1 MADAQFVRRRSEA
14 AMPGSG
20 FEGAGGVEVGQFAH
34 ETSITKAFAC
44 GKKYRLSESSL
55 RGISRTPHR
64 QEEAMTRPQN
74 PQTRMIVA
82 LILGVTI
89 YGLAMGTTYPLL
101 GLLLSDRVSGALNGL
116 NTAATG
122 LGLMTGVVLV
132 PGLARRLGAGRTAMA
147 GVGLLAVALV
157 ALAFLRDFW
166 PVFAARVILG
176 CGAGLMFIV
185 AETALNAAAAPE
197 RRGQIMGVY
206 TAANALGFV
215 LGPAMIALMPDRPA
229 ALLLGCAAIALM
241 ALIPFAAVERPV
253 SRLVA
258 PGSARHIVSAIT
270 AFPLA
275 FGFLFIASMI
285 DAIAISLMPV
295 IMLDRDFDVSQAVL
309 LAAVFHVGLVI
320 GQPLI
325 GLALDKAGRRRTV
338 LGCCGLSL
346 ACTLPLVS
354 GPGMG
359 FWPVAGVML
368 VWGGANYGLYTA
380 GLALIGDRFRA
391 EMLTAATAA
400 LASVYA
406 LAAVI
411 GPVVAGG
418 MMNALGAKGFFGA
431 AAVVYLTALCG
442 GLWLFRPVEP
452 EWQKHQIR

>member
-1 MADAQFVRRRSEA
+1 
-14 AMPGSG
+14 
-20 FEGAGGVEVGQFAH
+20 
-34 ETSITKAFAC
+34 
-44 GKKYRLSESSL
+44 
-55 RGISRTPHR
+55 
-64 QEEAMTRPQN
+64 
-74 PQTRMIVA
+74 MIVA

-122 LGLMTGVVLV
+122 LGLLTGVVLV
-132 PGLARRLGAGRTAMA
+132 PGLARRLGAGRTALA

-241 ALIPFAAVERPV
+241 ALIPFATVERPV
-253 SRLVA
+253 SRLVV

-285 DAIAISLMPV
+285 DAIAWRARNSADASTRAKPSV
-295 IMLDRDFDVSQAVL
+295 QA
-309 LAAVFHVGLVI
+309 
-320 GQPLI
+320 
-325 GLALDKAGRRRTV
+325 
-338 LGCCGLSL
+338 
-346 ACTLPLVS
+346 
-354 GPGMG
+354 
-359 FWPVAGVML
+359 
-368 VWGGANYGLYTA
+368 
-380 GLALIGDRFRA
+380 
-391 EMLTAATAA
+391 
-400 LASVYA
+400 
-406 LAAVI
+406 
-411 GPVVAGG
+411 
-418 MMNALGAKGFFGA
+418 
-431 AAVVYLTALCG
+431 
-442 GLWLFRPVEP
+442 
-452 EWQKHQIR
+452 

>member
-14 AMPGSG
+14 AMPGSCL
-20 FEGAGGVEVGQFAH
+20 EGAGGVEVRQFAH
-34 ETSITKAFAC
+34 ATSITKAFAC

-55 RGISRTPHR
+55 RGISLTTHR
-64 QEEAMTRPQN
+64 QEDAMTRAQN
-74 PQTRMIVA
+74 PEARMIVA

-122 LGLMTGVVLV
+122 LGLLTGVVLV
-132 PGLARRLGAGRTAMA
+132 PGLARRLGAGRTALA

-241 ALIPFAAVERPV
+241 ALIPFATVERPV
-253 SRLVA
+253 SRLVV

-285 DAIAISLMPV
+285 DAIAWRARNSADASTRAKPSV
-295 IMLDRDFDVSQAVL
+295 QA
-309 LAAVFHVGLVI
+309 
-320 GQPLI
+320 
-325 GLALDKAGRRRTV
+325 
-338 LGCCGLSL
+338 
-346 ACTLPLVS
+346 
-354 GPGMG
+354 
-359 FWPVAGVML
+359 
-368 VWGGANYGLYTA
+368 
-380 GLALIGDRFRA
+380 
-391 EMLTAATAA
+391 
-400 LASVYA
+400 
-406 LAAVI
+406 
-411 GPVVAGG
+411 
-418 MMNALGAKGFFGA
+418 
-431 AAVVYLTALCG
+431 
-442 GLWLFRPVEP
+442 
-452 EWQKHQIR
+452 

>member
-1 MADAQFVRRRSEA
+1 
-14 AMPGSG
+14 
-20 FEGAGGVEVGQFAH
+20 
-34 ETSITKAFAC
+34 
-44 GKKYRLSESSL
+44 
-55 RGISRTPHR
+55 
-64 QEEAMTRPQN
+64 MTRPQN
-74 PQTRMIVA
+74 PQTGMIVA

-89 YGLAMGTTYPLL
+89 YSIAMGTTYPLL

-132 PGLARRLGAGRTAMA
+132 LGLSRRWGAGATALA
-147 GVGLLAVALV
+147 GVGLIAVALI
-157 ALAFLRDFW
+157 ALTLLRDFW

-197 RRGQIMGVY
+197 RRGQLMGVY
-206 TAANALGFV
+206 TAAGTFGYV

-241 ALIPFAAVERPV
+241 ALIPLAAVKRQV
-253 SRLVA
+253 SRAVV
-258 PGSARHIVSAIT
+258 PGSARHIVPVIA

-285 DAIAISLMPV
+285 DAVAISLMPV
-295 IMLDRDFDVSQAVL
+295 ILLDRAFDVSQAAL
-309 LAAVFHVGLVI
+309 LATVFHVGLVI

-325 GLALDKAGRRRTV
+325 GLALDRTGRRRTV

-354 GPGMG
+354 GSGLG
-359 FWPVAGVML
+359 FWPVAGLML

-380 GLALIGDRFRA
+380 ALALIGDRFRA
-391 EMLTAATAA
+391 ETLTAATAA

-411 GPVVAGG
+411 GPAVAGA
-418 MMNALGAKGFFGA
+418 MMDALGAQGFFGA
-431 AAVVYLTALCG
+431 VAVVYLTALCG
-442 GLWLFRPVEP
+442 GIWLFRPVEP
-452 EWQKHQIR
+452 GWQKHQIR